1 MQKYNVTLPSSQLLT
16 SDRQQNLR
24 NLLRDYYTTLTQHLK
39 TEHKD
44 YQSALRLN
52 KKILETKGEVS
63 NERREKVEMIQNS
76 FEKLLSSAQTMSDL
90 LNEKLPE
97 FPKDEQI
104 QTGGVILD
112 MIDDSGDSLM
122 DPWGD
127 DETKSFYTDL
137 PDLRIFLPNYAPKLQ
152 TIQPE
157 EPVITE
163 EVLDMEIE
171 PEQLEIDEQV
181 VLADDFGKS
190 GTPEPVVSEESVL
203 PSTST
208 AAGSSTGSGAGSG
221 SGGGHGTR
229 QQFEIFLN
237 NLANCVNTELIDS
250 AAIEFL
256 LNLNTKNNRKKLTSA
271 LFGVQRY
278 HIYKLISITQII

>member
-1 MQKYNVTLPSSQLLT
+1 MALPSSQLLT

-24 NLLRDYYTTLTQHLK
+24 NLLKDYYFTLTHHLK
-39 TEHKD
+39 SEHKD
-44 YQSALRLN
+44 YQAALRLN

-63 NERREKVEMIQNS
+63 NERREKVDLIQSS

-104 QTGGVILD
+104 QAGGVVLD
-112 MIDDSGDSLM
+112 MIDDSGETLM

-152 TIQPE
+152 PIQPE

-163 EVLDMEIE
+163 EVLDMDIV
-171 PEQLEIDEQV
+171 PEQLEIDEPV
-181 VLADDFGKS
+181 VLADEFGKS
-190 GTPEPVVSEESVL
+190 GTPEPVISEESAVA
-203 PSTST
+203 STST
-208 AAGSSTGSGAGSG
+208 AAGSSSGGGGGSG
-221 SGGGHGTR
+221 SGGHGTR

-271 LFGVQRY
+271 LFGVQR
-278 HIYKLISITQII
+278 